1 MENFKIKV
9 SRTKRIIQI
18 GFISFVVLSILGYV
32 YYPIPTLFLD
42 IIVIWLASRWFKK
55 IGVKTT
61 FTFKRRN
68 K

>member
-1 MENFKIKV
+1 MENFEKKV

-18 GFISFVVLSILGYV
+18 GFISFVVLSTLGYV

-42 IIVIWLASRWFKK
+42 VLVIWLTSRWAKK
-55 IGVKTT
+55 RGIKTT
-61 FTFKRRN
+61 FTFKRKN